1 MTSLTAFGDLLKQSI
16 GLDAGSIGVSA
27 IERAVQTRQLACEGC
42 DRAAYWRRLQGNA
55 AELQAL
61 IEAVVIPETWF
72 FRDGE
77 ALAAVAR
84 MAREQ
89 WLGAPETAVI
99 RLLSVPSSTGE
110 EPYSMAMALLDA
122 GVPAERFR
130 IDAVDV
136 SARVLVCAEQA
147 TYGRNSFR
155 GRDLTFRDRYFEPGA
170 HGHRLK
176 DSVRRQVHFQQGN
189 ILAWDFL
196 MGGEP
201 YDAVFCR
208 NLLIYFDRETQDRAI
223 FVLKR
228 LLKKSGVLFVA
239 PSETGMLL
247 NHDFESAKVPLA
259 FAFHKRAAA
268 AGRAPKPPRLRP
280 AHRPPVAASRPALSE
295 AEGPALSKAEGP
307 ALSEAEGPAAAPS
320 QAAKV
325 ALDEA
330 VRLADLG
337 RVAEAAA
344 CCDDQFL
351 QHGPSAGLFHLKG
364 LLSESVGDSLG
375 ACSFYRKALYLDP
388 AHHDTL
394 IHLALLVEQQGD
406 VPGAKVL
413 KDRAR
418 RHDKTR
424 SAASRTSR

>member
-1 MTSLTAFGDLLKQSI
+1 MTSLAAFGDLLKQSI

-27 IERAVQTRQLACEGC
+27 IERAVQTRQLAFEGC
-42 DRAAYWRRLQGNA
+42 DRTAYWQRLQGNA

-61 IEAVVIPETWF
+61 IDAVVIPETWF

-77 ALAAVAR
+77 AFTAMAA

-89 WLGAPETAVI
+89 WLGAPEAAVV

-122 GVPAERFR
+122 GVPADRFR

-136 SARVLVCAEQA
+136 SARVLVSAGQA

-155 GRDLTFRDRYFEPGA
+155 ARDLTFRDRYFEPIASGY
-170 HGHRLK
+170 RLK

-196 MGGEP
+196 QGVEP

-208 NLLIYFDRETQDRAI
+208 NLLIYFDRETQDRAMS
-223 FVLKR
+223 VLRR
-228 LLKKSGVLFVA
+228 LLKASGVVFVA

-247 NHDFESAKVPLA
+247 NHGFESAKLPRA
-259 FAFHKRAAA
+259 YAFHKQGAA
-268 AGRAPKPPRLRP
+268 RVHAPKPHRVRP
-280 AHRPPVAASRPALSE
+280 AHRSPLASSAPLAPDP
-295 AEGPALSKAEGP
+295 EGT
-307 ALSEAEGPAAAPS
+307 APS
-320 QAAKV
+320 ESAKV
-325 ALDEA
+325 ALSEA

-344 CCDDQFL
+344 RCDDHFL
-351 QHGPSAGLFHLKG
+351 KHGPSAGLFHLKG
-364 LLSESVGDSLG
+364 LLSESVGDVQG
-375 ACSFYRKALYLDP
+375 AASFYRKALYLDP

-394 IHLALLVEQQGD
+394 IHLALLLEQQGD

-418 RHDKTR
+418 RHDKSR
-424 SAASRTSR
+424 SAESRAGR

>member
-1 MTSLTAFGDLLKQSI
+1 MTSLAAFGNLLKQSI
-16 GLDAGSIGVSA
+16 GLDAESIGVSA
-27 IERAVQTRQLACEGC
+27 IERAVQTRQLTFGGC
-42 DRAAYWRRLQGNA
+42 DRAAYWQRLQGNA

-77 ALAAVAR
+77 ALTTVAR
-84 MAREQ
+84 MARAQ
-89 WLGAPETAVI
+89 WLRAPETATI

-110 EPYSMAMALLDA
+110 EPFSMAMALFDA
-122 GVPAERFR
+122 GLPADRFR

-136 SARVLVCAEQA
+136 SAHVLVKAEQA

-155 GRDLTFRDRYFEPGA
+155 ARDLTFRDRYFEVTAG
-170 HGHRLK
+170 GHRLK

-189 ILAWDFL
+189 ILAPDFL
-196 MGGEP
+196 PGVQP

-208 NLLIYFDRETQDRAI
+208 NLLIYFDRETQDRATS
-223 FVLKR
+223 VLRR
-228 LLKKSGVLFVA
+228 LLKDSGVLCVA

-247 NHDFESAKVPLA
+247 NHGFESAKVPLA
-259 FAFHKRAAA
+259 FAFYKR
-268 AGRAPKPPRLRP
+268 RASKERALKPLGARP
-280 AHRPPVAASRPALSE
+280 AHRPPVAASRPALRE
-295 AEGPALSKAEGP
+295 AEAMRAPHAPERA
-307 ALSEAEGPAAAPS
+307 AAAPS
-320 QAAKV
+320 DAAKV
-325 ALDEA
+325 ALNEA

-364 LLSESVGDSLG
+364 LLSESVGDALG
-375 ACSFYRKALYLDP
+375 AASFYRKALYLDP

-406 VPGAKVL
+406 GPGAKVL

-418 RHDKTR
+418 RHDKTPR
-424 SAASRTSR
+424 TESRTGR

>member
-1 MTSLTAFGDLLKQSI
+1 MTSLAAFGDLLKQSI
-16 GLDAGSIGVSA
+16 GLDAQSIGVSA
-27 IERAVQTRQLACEGC
+27 VERAVQTRQMAFGGC
-42 DRAAYWRRLQGNA
+42 DRAAYWQRLQGDA

-72 FRDGE
+72 FRDRE
-77 ALAAVAR
+77 AFTAMAS

-89 WLGAPETAVI
+89 WLRAPKTAVV

-122 GVPAERFR
+122 GVPADGFR

-136 SARVLVCAEQA
+136 SARVLVRARQA

-155 GRDLTFRDRYFEPGA
+155 ARDLTFRDRYFEPTV

-176 DSVRRQVHFQQGN
+176 ESVRQQVHFQQGN
-189 ILAWDFL
+189 VLARDFFPGVEL
-196 MGGEP
+196 

-223 FVLKR
+223 AVLRR
-228 LLKKSGVLFVA
+228 LLKTSGAVFVA
-239 PSETGMLL
+239 PSETGILL
-247 NHDFESAKVPLA
+247 NHGFESAKVPRA
-259 FAFHKRAAA
+259 YAFHKQGAVAVP
-268 AGRAPKPPRLRP
+268 APKPARARP
-280 AHRPPVAASRPALSE
+280 AQRPAVTVRRPALSE
-295 AEGPALSKAEGP
+295 AERRVEAKPAPRAPERS
-307 ALSEAEGPAAAPS
+307 AAAPS
-320 QAAKV
+320 DAANA
-325 ALDEA
+325 ALSEA

-337 RVAEAAA
+337 RFDEAAA
-344 CCDDQFL
+344 CCDDHFL
-351 QHGPSAGLFHLKG
+351 QHGPSAALFHLKG
-364 LLSESVGDSLG
+364 LLSESVGDVQG
-375 ACSFYRKALYLDP
+375 AASFYRKALYLDP

-406 VPGAKVL
+406 APGAKVL

-418 RHDKTR
+418 RHDKGR
-424 SAASRTSR
+424 SPESRSSR